1 MVKNLSNKITSA
13 KNRIFNYIACKQCG
27 VTIEAKKEDGDHL
40 VEVLG
45 TIIIAVVILVF
56 FRKQI
61 VDLFTK
67 MMDGVSNKTNGLF
80 DPATTTP
87 TP

>member
-1 MVKNLSNKITSA
+1 MVKTLGNKITST

-27 VTIEAKKEDGDHL
+27 VTVEAKKEDGDHL

-56 FRKQI
+56 FRQQI
-61 VDLFTK
+61 VDLFND
-67 MMDGVSNKTNGLF
+67 MMDSVSQKTTDLF
-80 DPATTTP
+80 NPIP
-87 TP
+87 